1 MLVVCPPGLGAG
13 DLVLVDFE
21 GAEVEVIV
29 PDGVAAGDEFEVAGM
44 AFEEEGESPADIRR
58 RQQQQQPAED
68 GGGSNSAEEGQDVA
82 LLATVR
88 QQCSEGVHEEAAE
101 ADDDSS
107 ASSTLRISAT
117 APAPSHLVDSQ
128 PWDDSRRLRR
138 KEAWAL
144 MELEAQ
150 RAAQL
155 EIDSN
160 HVNRRVVREKVQII
174 SVIC

>member
-21 GAEVEVIV
+21 GAELEVIV

-44 AFEEEGESPADIRR
+44 VFEEEGESPADI
-58 RQQQQQPAED
+58 
-68 GGGSNSAEEGQDVA
+68 
-82 LLATVR
+82 
-88 QQCSEGVHEEAAE
+88 HEEAAE
-101 ADDDSS
+101 ADGDSS

-128 PWDDSRRLRR
+128 PWDDSRRLRSLR

-155 EIDSN
+155 DIESN
-160 HVNRRVVREKVQII
+160 HVNLSKITKKVL
-174 SVIC
+174 C